1 MIDKNLID
9 NFDKYLDSYYGKID
23 IDGKTYDASE
33 ILKKI
38 KTLYEDLYEEYISTY
53 NIQ

>member
-23 IDGKTYDASE
+23 IDNKSYDVSE

-38 KTLYEDLYEEYISTY
+38 KILYEDLYEDYLSTF
-53 NIQ
+53 NI